1 PDTNLAYHITGAAT
15 VRGPLDRDVLRT
27 ALAQTARRHESL
39 RTTLREE
46 NEELVQV
53 VSAEPVADLE
63 EVTASDWAAVLDEEA
78 SRPLDLA
85 AGPLMRTVLVRVSDE
100 EHVLLLSLHHL
111 ICDGWSLDLLLRE
124 ITGHYAR
131 LAGDP
136 AGDEAPL
143 PARAQFADVELWERP
158 ATDEDMD
165 FWREHLAGAQ
175 TLDLPT
181 DKPRPPYQTHRGD
194 AVPLSLPAATV
205 AAVTRATGA
214 STFSVVAT
222 ALGVLLAKLSGQDD
236 VTIGY
241 AASGRTRPEF
251 TDVIGMLVTT
261 LPLRMRPAP
270 ETTLRD
276 VLRATHDA
284 ALATQQHQHVGFDR
298 LINECVRER
307 DLSRSPLFQ
316 VMLSINGTPPQYE
329 LPGLA
334 VEPVPVRPRA
344 SQFELSV
351 HLEQSVEG
359 LGGFLTYNTD
369 LFDARSAWLL
379 AERLAVV
386 VEALAAD
393 PGARVVDLDV
403 RTAGEKSVLGA
414 LGDGGP
420 SVGAG
425 GCVHRLVEAV
435 VDRCP

>member
-1 PDTNLAYHITGAAT
+1 TNLAYHITGAAT

-27 ALAQTARRHESL
+27 ALADTARRHESL

-131 LAGDP
+131 LAEGP
-136 AGDEAPL
+136 AGNEAPS
-143 PARAQFADVELWERP
+143 PASVQFADVELWERP
-158 ATDEDMD
+158 VTDEDMD

-205 AAVTRATGA
+205 AAVARATGA

-236 VTIGY
+236 VTIGF
-241 AASGRTRPEF
+241 AASGRTRPEL

-276 VLRATHDA
+276 LLRATHDA

-329 LPGLA
+329 FPGLA
-334 VEPVPVRPRA
+334 VDPVPVHPRA

-351 HLEQSVEG
+351 HRWGV
-359 LGGFLTYNTD
+359 GGG
-369 LFDARSAWLL
+369 
-379 AERLAVV
+379 VP
-386 VEALAAD
+386 AAD
-393 PGARVVDLDV
+393 Q
-403 RTAGEKSVLGA
+403 
-414 LGDGGP
+414 
-420 SVGAG
+420 
-425 GCVHRLVEAV
+425 
-435 VDRCP
+435 